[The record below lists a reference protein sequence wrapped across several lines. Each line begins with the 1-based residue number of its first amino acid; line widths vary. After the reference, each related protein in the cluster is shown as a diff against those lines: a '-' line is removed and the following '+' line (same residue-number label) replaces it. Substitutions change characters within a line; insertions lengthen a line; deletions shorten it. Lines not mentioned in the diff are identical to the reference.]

1 MTEPVRAT
9 GTPGPVG
16 QFPSPDAPLW
26 GAPLVPLRDPL
37 PLLRALLV
45 LFPLRPPHSGLFRG
59 PPSLARAPSSP
70 KSPPPGAGDCCSP
83 SVPEVSAAAFL
94 VLGCRLEN
102 VKTRRGCP
110 GVARLPPQTRHQ
122 AVVGRQGRRSPLAC
136 WPAGA
141 PSLGG
146 SQGSIS
152 ALSSPHLG
160 APHPFIPS

>member
-1 MTEPVRAT
+1 MVCECISVRLKKRKIKKVGDFSGGPGVKIFCTPT
-9 GTPGPVG
+9 GGDTGSI
-16 QFPSPDAPLW
+16 PSW
-26 GAPLVPLRDPL
+26 
-37 PLLRALLV
+37 
-45 LFPLRPPHSGLFRG
+45 GLFRG

-83 SVPEVSAAAFL
+83 SVSEVSAAAFL

>member
-1 MTEPVRAT
+1 MTETVRAT

-45 LFPLRPPHSGLFRG
+45 LVPSRATPFWSLPGVPISGPRPL
-59 PPSLARAPSSP
+59 

-83 SVPEVSAAAFL
+83 EVFEVPAAAFL
-94 VLGCRLEN
+94 ELGCRLEN

-110 GVARLPPQTRHQ
+110 GVARLPPQIRHQ
-122 AVVGRQGRRSPLAC
+122 AVVGRQRRRSPLAS